1 MSGRERVAPC
11 RIILASASPRRRAL
25 LEQIGLPFEA
35 MASCAAEEAEGL
47 SEDPEEHVRQAAALK
62 ALEVAGRVA
71 DGLVV
76 GADTIVYVDGAILG
90 KPSDA
95 CEAAA
100 MLQRLS
106 GKTHTVYTGLAI
118 VEAGRDA
125 SSPATRLSPAEA
137 VAAVDAA
144 DVVATQV
151 MMRALS
157 ESEIAGYVATGEPL
171 DKAGAYAI
179 QGRGAVLV
187 RAVNGCYSN
196 VVGLPVSRLAEML
209 AERGVRVL

>member
-1 MSGRERVAPC
+1 MSERERVAPHT
-11 RIILASASPRRRAL
+11 IILASASPRRRAL

-35 MASCAAEEAEGL
+35 IASRAAEEAEGL
-47 SEDPEEHVRQAAALK
+47 SDDPEEHVRQAAALK

-71 DGLVV
+71 RGLVV
-76 GADTIVYVDGAILG
+76 GADTIVYVDGDILG

-95 CEAAA
+95 REAAA
-100 MLQRLS
+100 MLRRLS
-106 GKTHTVYTGLAI
+106 GKTHTVYTGLAL
-118 VEAGRDA
+118 VEAKGDA
-125 SSPATRLSPAEA
+125 VGPASRPSPAEA

-144 DVVATQV
+144 DAVATRV
-151 MMRALS
+151 TMRPLS
-157 ESEIAGYVATGEPL
+157 DSEIAGYIATGEPL